1 MTGLSKLNPKASDSS
16 DEVSTGSI
24 SSESFEF
31 TDPGSMASEDPDME
45 DYDEMLRNVEKVLR
59 IGAPDDDEEEE
70 EELDEDILKEMCNFL
85 MEQPDKSFKDLMEEE
100 EAKVVELED
109 SDDVDEDSEDP
120 EDPQKDSEN
129 VKNPEGAT
137 MDPEVVAAKSE
148 LQKDSEDVNDIE
160 YWDMLPK
167 ELKEDV
173 IGRLDLFSRHAMRGT
188 CRENRSIVDSTEFFV
203 PRVKFARTQSKYSI
217 MVFMGVEKWV
227 EFRVQHD
234 AQERT
239 IVSRFENTLDPKK
252 ATSFVSSLEVS
263 HWVVALMV
271 GLFSH
276 DSILIG
282 ALEWNIFS
290 DSKSRETL
298 KDHKELR
305 DKLLMQMTVSFM
317 ELFVQYRGKTTVF
330 RVKKT
335 FTVSG
340 AGLNVAL
347 RLILDEK
354 DYLGYESLCGDLVEN
369 PVCYTE
375 HYTPKGGLEGRTQTV
390 IQQFDEIPSL
400 PCYLADASTLEGI
413 TVLKFA
419 KLDNYAVSQW
429 KSINSQILRLGD
441 SLLKHDPQIVGDNPK
456 AIFVRHTLSQCGY
469 WITVIPAS
477 AIEKMGK
484 DFVRNYLSENKC
496 RMGALCQ
503 KCSDPFDYW
512 YHKNFM
518 DWQLAVED
526 PTVPQLP
533 TVTHEPSTVASEVLN
548 EVTTLLGKVFEL
560 SKACKTAYQG
570 VDQILAEAQGNPL
583 VYSDPEMVESVQT
596 CRQFSDQL
604 KEMAAAADTALASAQ
619 KVFGAE
625 GAESEEPEEPE
636 EPKVVELE
644 EESEEVPKPKNQDIF
659 KKMGRQLFG
668 PDSEAAR
675 TTVFE
680 DWDEKEE
687 NPDATVDFVE
697 PEPGQFVEFMKRR
710 RQHEV
715 DQTEG
720 NFERW
725 IGLAIGMTLFFS
737 ALFILFHIC
746 LWVNSFF

>member
-16 DEVSTGSI
+16 DDVSTGSI
-24 SSESFEF
+24 SSESSES
-31 TDPGSMASEDPDME
+31 TDPGSMESEDPDME
-45 DYDEMLRNVEKVLR
+45 NYDEMLRNVENVLR

-85 MEQPDKSFKDLMEEE
+85 MEQPDKTFKDFMEEE

-109 SDDVDEDSEDP
+109 SDGVEEDSEDP
-120 EDPQKDSEN
+120 VDPQKDSED
-129 VKNPEGAT
+129 VKYPDGAT
-137 MDPEVVAAKSE
+137 MDPEVVVAQSE
-148 LQKDSEDVNDIE
+148 LQKDSKDVKGE
-160 YWDMLPK
+160 H
-167 ELKEDV
+167 
-173 IGRLDLFSRHAMRGT
+173 SMRGT
-188 CRENRSIVDSTEFFV
+188 CRQNRSIVDSTEFFV

-217 MVFMGVEKWV
+217 MIFMGVEKWT

-234 AQERT
+234 DKERT
-239 IVSRFENTLDPKK
+239 IVSRFENTLDPQK
-252 ATSFVSSLEVS
+252 ATSYVSSLEVS

-271 GLFSH
+271 GLFSD

-282 ALEWNIFS
+282 TLEWNIFS
-290 DSKSRETL
+290 DSKSKENL

-305 DKLLMQMTVSFM
+305 DKLLLQMTVSFM

-335 FTVSG
+335 FTVGG

-354 DYLGYESLCGDLVEN
+354 DYLGYECLCGELVEN

-375 HYTPKGGLEGRTQTV
+375 HDTPKGGLEGRSQTV
-390 IQQFDEIPSL
+390 IQQFDEILSL

-413 TVLKFA
+413 TLLKFA

-441 SLLKHDPQIVGDNPK
+441 SLLKHDPQIVGDIPK

-518 DWQLAVED
+518 NWQLAVED
-526 PTVPQLP
+526 PTVPQPP
-533 TVTHEPSTVASEVLN
+533 TVTREPSTVASEVLN
-548 EVTTLLGKVFEL
+548 EVTTFLGKVFEL

-583 VYSDPEMVESVQT
+583 VYSNPEMVESVQT

-619 KVFGAE
+619 KVFGTE
-625 GAESEEPEEPE
+625 GAESEGPEEPEEPEE

-644 EESEEVPKPKNQDIF
+644 DELEEAPKPKDQPIF

-668 PDSEAAR
+668 PGSEAAR

-710 RQHEV
+710 RQHEI

-737 ALFILFHIC
+737 ALFILFYVC
-746 LWVNSFF
+746 LWINSFF